1 MNRLPL
7 LLGLTL
13 LLSACHTVPSVR
25 KADAPQGYAAHA
37 AAFTRVAQS
46 AQTPADCPKNLPGTY
61 TDLTCRQT
69 EDGFCAFFANG
80 KPFFCQAGPVSY
92 RTNTWG
98 SALTVTR
105 RAQDKQLLSERY
117 YADGRLARAQEL
129 DPQSHTLTTVWFES
143 AQIRLTQ
150 TAPNGRVLD
159 KFYFRPG
166 KPFVRY
172 PQGNDMGETN
182 GTWSV
187 DARNRLFLDGVYFY
201 TLPQ

>member
-13 LLSACHTVPSVR
+13 LLSACHMVPSVR
-25 KADAPQGYAAHA
+25 KADAPQGYAAQA

-69 EDGFCAFFANG
+69 ADGFCAFFANG
-80 KPFFCQAGPVSY
+80 KPFFCQEGPVSY

-117 YADGRLARAQEL
+117 YADGQLARAQEL
-129 DPQSHTLTTVWFES
+129 DPQTAACWTNFIS
-143 AQIRLTQ
+143 ARASLSSAILRATIWAKR
-150 TAPNGRVLD
+150 TAPGAWTH
-159 KFYFRPG
+159 
-166 KPFVRY
+166 
-172 PQGNDMGETN
+172 ETACSW
-182 GTWSV
+182 T
-187 DARNRLFLDGVYFY
+187 ACTFTPCRNNPNLSAEL
-201 TLPQ
+201 L

>member
-13 LLSACHTVPSVR
+13 LLSACHTVPAVQ
-25 KADAPQGYAAHA
+25 KADALEGYAAYA
-37 AAFTRVAQS
+37 AAFTHVAQS
-46 AQTPADCPKNLPGTY
+46 AQTPADCPKNPPGTY

-80 KPFFCQAGPVSY
+80 KPFFCQEGDVSY

-105 RAQDKQLLSERY
+105 RSQNEQLLSERY
-117 YADGRLARAQEL
+117 YADGQLARAKDL
-129 DPQSHTLTTVWFES
+129 DPQSHTLTTVWFEP

-182 GTWSV
+182 GTWSM